1 MNTMILAIGN
11 AGGNIV
17 ESIRRDTKHAGL
29 KDARYVF
36 ADCNIEDLKN
46 HVTNECLIMPLDH
59 DQTESRARISKKLTD
74 FTLLPV

>member
-36 ADCNIEDLKN
+36 ADCNVEDLKKN
-46 HVTNECLIMPLDH
+46 MLHLNVT
-59 DQTESRARISKKLTD
+59 
-74 FTLLPV
+74 